1 MQIQRTLVVAILL
14 LGSGSQ
20 VRAQTSHTSGFQSAT
35 DSAYFAKYHPAPRDT
50 LSPATYDGWKQFQ
63 LNCSRCHGQDAQ
75 GSSFAPSLVAAL
87 QPGGAVPTDTA
98 FLRIACNGVP
108 GTGMPAWCTIGL
120 SQDNL
125 KSIYLYVK
133 ARSDGTIH
141 PGRPMLRQISTASAP
156 AQGR

>member
-1 MQIQRTLVVAILL
+1 MRMRRTLLVTALL
-14 LGSGSQ
+14 LAPGSQ
-20 VRAQTSHTSGFQSAT
+20 ILAQASDTNGFPSST
-35 DSAYFAKYHPAPRDT
+35 DSAYFARYHPAPRDT
-50 LSPATYDGWKQFQ
+50 LSPATYEGWKQFE

-87 QPGGAVPTDTA
+87 KPGGAVPTDTA

-120 SQDNL
+120 SEDNL

-133 ARSDGTIH
+133 GRSDGTIH
-141 PGRPMLRQISTASAP
+141 PGRPMRGPISTASAP
-156 AQGR
+156 VQGR